1 MSKVRRK
8 NKNHIGKTEV
18 RSYSVDLGKIYS
30 VGKANEAIH
39 LILRFIIKSISKI
52 MYAELLKK

>member
-1 MSKVRRK
+1 MSGEK

-39 LILRFIIKSISKI
+39 LILRSIIK
-52 MYAELLKK
+52 AFQR